1 MSVLHPFQLKV
12 LMEKY
17 EITIEKVM
25 ANWNSVN
32 AVLTGMTIEQ
42 VKELIKYEQL
52 HQNRSNILKR
62 LHQRYTTLNT
72 KKERDELLRDSNS

>member
-1 MSVLHPFQLKV
+1 MG
-12 LMEKY
+12 KY
-17 EITIEKVM
+17 EITIDKIM

-32 AVLTGMTIEQ
+32 TVLSSMTIEQ
-42 VKELIKYEQL
+42 IQDLIDYEKK

-72 KKERDELLRDSNS
+72 KKERDELLKDSND

>member
-1 MSVLHPFQLKV
+1 
-12 LMEKY
+12 MEKY
-17 EITIEKVM
+17 EISIDKIM

-42 VKELIKYEQL
+42 VKELITYEKKN
-52 HQNRSNILKR
+52 QNRFNILKR

-72 KKERDELLRDSNS
+72 KKERNELLRDSNS